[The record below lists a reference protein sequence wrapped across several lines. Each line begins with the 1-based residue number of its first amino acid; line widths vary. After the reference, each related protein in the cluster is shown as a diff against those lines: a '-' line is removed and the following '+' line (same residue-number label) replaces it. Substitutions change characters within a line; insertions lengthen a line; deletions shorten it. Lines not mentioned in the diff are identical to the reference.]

1 MPARTVRPADPRVSV
16 VIPARNEARNLEII
30 LPKLPPVYEVILVDG
45 NSVDDTIAAA
55 QRVMPDIRVV
65 HQTRKGK
72 GNALARGFE
81 AVTGDI
87 VVMFDADCS
96 ADPDEIPRFVQALVD
111 GADVAKGTR
120 YSLGGGSDD
129 ITIVRNMGNRGLNM
143 LCNVILGTRYSDLC
157 YGYNAFWADVLPE
170 IGLLSSELP
179 KPADGSMLWG
189 DGFEIETVLTCR
201 WSAAELAITEVP
213 SHEKLRVHGSSNL
226 NAVTDGI
233 RVLKSIMH
241 ERRRAAI
248 GRAEVRRAAMSVVP
262 PAEQL
267 AAPAAAPVAAA
278 PVAVPVAATPVAAA
292 PVGASVATPVAAS
305 AVAGAAVVASV
316 VALEEDVA

>member
-1 MPARTVRPADPRVSV
+1 MSVSTVRPADPRVSV

-45 NSVDDTIAAA
+45 NSVDDTVATA
-55 QRVMPDIRVV
+55 QRIMPDIRVV

-72 GNALARGFE
+72 GNALACGFE
-81 AVTGDI
+81 AVTGDV

-96 ADPDEIPRFVQALVD
+96 ADPDEIPRFVQALTD

-129 ITIVRNMGNRGLNM
+129 ITVIRNLGNRGLNV
-143 LCNVILGTRYSDLC
+143 LCNIILGTRYSDLC
-157 YGYNAFWADVLPE
+157 YGYNAFWADTLPK
-170 IGLLSSELP
+170 IGLLSSTLP
-179 KPADGSMLWG
+179 KPADGGMLWG

-201 WSAAELAITEVP
+201 WSAADLRISEVP
-213 SHEKLRVHGSSNL
+213 SHEKLRVHGTSNL

-241 ERRRAAI
+241 ERRRAAT
-248 GRAEVRRAAMSVVP
+248 AKTRAAAVFVGG
-262 PAEQL
+262 
-267 AAPAAAPVAAA
+267 AAPVSPVDA
-278 PVAVPVAATPVAAA
+278 PTA
-292 PVGASVATPVAAS
+292 PILGLGASAEPVRVDAAR
-305 AVAGAAVVASV
+305 AR
-316 VALEEDVA
+316 ALEGDVV

>member
-1 MPARTVRPADPRVSV
+1 MPVRTVRPADPRVSV

-45 NSVDDTIAAA
+45 NSVDDTIATA

-72 GNALARGFE
+72 GNALACGFE
-81 AVTGDI
+81 AVTGDV

-96 ADPDEIPRFVQALVD
+96 ADPDEIPRFVQALVE

-129 ITIVRNMGNRGLNM
+129 ITIVRNLGNRGLNM
-143 LCNVILGTRYSDLC
+143 LCNIILGTRYSDLC

-170 IGLLSSELP
+170 IGLLSSEIA

-248 GRAEVRRAAMSVVP
+248 GRSEVRRAAMSVVP

-267 AAPAAAPVAAA
+267 AAPAAAPVAAG
-278 PVAVPVAATPVAAA
+278 PVA
-292 PVGASVATPVAAS
+292 ASVATPVAAS
-305 AVAGAAVVASV
+305 AATPVAASVVAAGAVVGSSV

>member
-1 MPARTVRPADPRVSV
+1 MPANTVRPADPRVSV

-45 NSVDDTIAAA
+45 NSVDDTIATA
-55 QRVMPDIRVV
+55 QRLMPDIRVV

-72 GNALARGFE
+72 GNALACGFE
-81 AVTGDI
+81 AVTGDV

-120 YSLGGGSDD
+120 YALGGGSDD
-129 ITIVRNMGNRGLNM
+129 ITIVRNAGNRGLNIV
-143 LCNVILGTRYSDLC
+143 CNAILGTRYSDLC
-157 YGYNAFWADVLPE
+157 YGYNAFWADTLPAIE
-170 IGLLSSELP
+170 LLSSTLP

-201 WSAAELAITEVP
+201 WSAADLRITEVG
-213 SHEKLRVHGSSNL
+213 SHEKLRVHGASNL

-241 ERRRAAI
+241 ERRRATKAKS
-248 GRAEVRRAAMSVVP
+248 RARVAAAAALAM
-262 PAEQL
+262 PAPVSPIDAPTGEIT
-267 AAPAAAPVAAA
+267 APAARARTAD
-278 PVAVPVAATPVAAA
+278 
-292 PVGASVATPVAAS
+292 
-305 AVAGAAVVASV
+305 AAVVDAR
-316 VALEEDVA
+316 ALDGDLA

>member
-1 MPARTVRPADPRVSV
+1 MSATTARPWDPRVSV

-30 LPKLPPVYEVILVDG
+30 LPKLPPVHEVILVDG
-45 NSVDDTIAAA
+45 NSVDDTVATA
-55 QRVMPDIRVV
+55 QRLMPEVRVV

-72 GNALARGFE
+72 GNALACGFE
-81 AVTGDI
+81 AVTGDV

-120 YSLGGGSDD
+120 YSHGGGSDD
-129 ITIVRNMGNRGLNM
+129 ITLLRNVGNRGLNV

-170 IGLLSSELP
+170 IGLLSSTLP
-179 KPADGSMLWG
+179 RPADGSMLWG

-201 WSAAELAITEVP
+201 WSAAGLAITEVG
-213 SHEKLRVHGSSNL
+213 SHEKLRVHGTSNL

-241 ERRRAAI
+241 ERRRAAE
-248 GRAEVRRAAMSVVP
+248 GRARTRLTTRSGAAPSVGAAHGPVAPVPTSPDVTPVVP
-262 PAEQL
+262 
-267 AAPAAAPVAAA
+267 
-278 PVAVPVAATPVAAA
+278 
-292 PVGASVATPVAAS
+292 ASVA
-305 AVAGAAVVASV
+305 
-316 VALEEDVA
+316 ALEGDAA

>member
-1 MPARTVRPADPRVSV
+1 MSATTVRPRDPKVSV

-30 LPKLPPVYEVILVDG
+30 LPKLPPVHEVILVDG
-45 NSVDDTIAAA
+45 NSVDDTVATA
-55 QRVMPDIRVV
+55 QRLLPDVRIV

-72 GNALARGFE
+72 GNALACGFE
-81 AVTGDI
+81 AVTGDV

-120 YSLGGGSDD
+120 YSHGGGSDD
-129 ITIVRNMGNRGLNM
+129 ITLLRNVGNRGLNI

-157 YGYNAFWADVLPE
+157 YGYNAFWADVLPK
-170 IGLLSSELP
+170 IGLLSSALP
-179 KPADGSMLWG
+179 RPADGSMLWG

-201 WSAAELAITEVP
+201 WSAAELAITEVG
-213 SHEKLRVHGSSNL
+213 SHEKLRVHGTSNL

-241 ERRRAAI
+241 ERRRAADNRA
-248 GRAEVRRAAMSVVP
+248 GRLASLSGAAALGGAAAVSAVSTVP
-262 PAEQL
+262 
-267 AAPAAAPVAAA
+267 AAPTSPDVAPVAAA
-278 PVAVPVAATPVAAA
+278 PVP
-292 PVGASVATPVAAS
+292 
-305 AVAGAAVVASV
+305 
-316 VALEEDVA
+316 ALEGDAA

>member
-45 NSVDDTIAAA
+45 NSVDDTIATA

-72 GNALARGFE
+72 GNALACGFE
-81 AVTGDI
+81 AVTGDV

-96 ADPDEIPRFVQALVD
+96 ADPDEIPRFVQALVE

-129 ITIVRNMGNRGLNM
+129 ITIVRNLGNRGLNM
-143 LCNVILGTRYSDLC
+143 LCNIILGTRYSDLC

-179 KPADGSMLWG
+179 KPSDGSMLWG

-248 GRAEVRRAAMSVVP
+248 GRSEVRRAAMSVVP

-267 AAPAAAPVAAA
+267 AATPHAAPAAAHGSVHAAGHAPLGAHAPHGAPVAA
-278 PVAVPVAATPVAAA
+278 
-292 PVGASVATPVAAS
+292 
-305 AVAGAAVVASV
+305 VAS
-316 VALEEDVA
+316 LEEEVA